1 MKYYTLA
8 FTAALFSLS
17 SSALAQVPNLRV
29 GIVIDGPWERNDEIR
44 QMIHHETAT
53 LTDGE
58 FDVRFPADKD
68 ITADWTT
75 DGVRQALDALLADPE
90 VDLVI
95 ASGVLASID
104 AVQRSP
110 LPKPVIAPFT
120 IFPEI
125 LGLAPTGGSGIR
137 NLSYV
142 TLPST
147 FERDLQSFREI
158 VPITH
163 LALLVNAGVAAGV
176 KQGLAAMAQRAE
188 AWGVDVTV
196 IPVSSSIDNAMAAV
210 PNTVDAVYLAP
221 LLHIPVSEHDRLLA
235 MLIERRLPSFSVLG
249 RNEVERGALVGLH
262 MDTWFPR
269 ITRRIALNIQRILLG
284 ELPEQIPVG
293 FRTQERLVIN
303 MATARAINRFP
314 PYWVLIEAEALNE
327 TPSTGRQ
334 ELDLHSAVYEA
345 IRENLDLAANE
356 RAVAAGAQEIPL
368 AKSRLLPQLEA
379 STLSTAIDE
388 DRAQASLGVQPER
401 RWTGTLAL
409 SQLLFSEP
417 AWANLSI
424 QRRLQNAREY
434 DRDALTFDIAQAAA
448 TAYLNVLQAKTA
460 ESVERDNLALTRS
473 NLEMAQSRKEIGIA
487 NPSEVYR
494 WESEVA
500 ISRRRVIDAVAFT
513 RQAEIALARLLHRPL
528 NETFELADVAIE
540 DPSLVTG
547 QRGFFGYV
555 EDQLVF
561 EAFSSFLVEEGLATS
576 PEIQRLDA
584 LIAASERSLR
594 SATSAFFSPTVSLRA
609 QVDRQFDESGAGTG
623 GFGLE
628 LPTEIPT
635 ADDTSWSVGV
645 NLSIPVWT
653 SGSRLAD
660 RTQASEELFDLRL
673 QRAAAAEKIE
683 QRIRTAL
690 EQTSASFL
698 GIQLAEDAA
707 AAANQSLEL
716 VSDGYARGVV
726 SILDVLDA
734 QNAALTADLAA
745 AASVY
750 QFLIDLMEVERATS
764 QLDFFM
770 SPEAYAAWFQRLD
783 AHFESV
789 GVSPR
794 Q

>member
-1 MKYYTLA
+1 MKLLALA
-8 FTAALFSLS
+8 FIAAAASLPS
-17 SSALAQVPNLRV
+17 LVQAQVPDLRIGV
-29 GIVIDGPWERNDEIR
+29 VIDGPWELNDDIR
-44 QMIHHETAT
+44 DMIHRETST
-53 LTDGE
+53 LTADE
-58 FDVRFPADKD
+58 FDVLFPADKD
-68 ITADWTT
+68 IVADWTT
-75 DGVRQALDALLADPE
+75 EGVRWALDKLLADPQ

-104 AVQRSP
+104 AIQRGP
-110 LPKPVIAPFT
+110 LPKPVIAPFA

-125 LGLAPTGGSGIR
+125 LGLPITGGSGIE

-147 FERDLQSFREI
+147 FERDLQAFREI

-176 KQGLAAMAQRAE
+176 NHGLATMAQRAE

-196 IPVSSSIDNAMAAV
+196 VPVSSSIDDAMALI
-210 PNTVDAVYLAP
+210 PSTVDAVYLAP
-221 LLHIPVSEHDRLLA
+221 MLHIPISEHDRLLA
-235 MLIERRLPSFSVLG
+235 LLIERRLPSFSVLG
-249 RNEVERGALVGLH
+249 RDEVERGALVGLQ

-269 ITRRIALNIQRILLG
+269 ITRRIALNVQRILLG
-284 ELPEQIPVG
+284 EPPGQVPVE

-314 PYWVLIEAEALNE
+314 PYWVLIEAEALHE
-327 TPSTGRQ
+327 TPPAAGRQ
-334 ELDLHSAVYEA
+334 LDLHAAVHEA

-368 AKSRLLPQLEA
+368 ARSRLLPQLEV
-379 STLSTAIDE
+379 STLTTAIDE
-388 DRAQASLGVQPER
+388 DRAEASFGIQPER
-401 RWTGTLAL
+401 RSTGTLAL

-424 QRRLQNAREY
+424 QRRLQSAREY
-434 DRDALTFDIAQAAA
+434 DREALQFDIAQAAA
-448 TAYLNVLQAKTA
+448 TAYLNVLQAKTT
-460 ESVERDNLALTRS
+460 ESVERDNLSLTRR
-473 NLEMAQSRKEIGIA
+473 NLEMAQSRQQIGIA

-500 ISRRRVIDAVAFT
+500 LSRRRVIDAVAVT

-528 NETFELADVAIE
+528 RESFELADVTIE

-561 EAFSSFLVEEGLATS
+561 DAFSDFLVKEGLAAS
-576 PEIQRLDA
+576 PEIHQLDA

-594 SATSAFFSPTVSLRA
+594 SATSAFFSPTVSLQA
-609 QVDRQFDESGAGTG
+609 QVDRQFEESGAGAG
-623 GFGLE
+623 GPGLQ
-628 LPTEIPT
+628 LPTELPT
-635 ADDTSWSVGV
+635 ADDTNWSVGL

-673 QRAAAAEKIE
+673 QRAAAIERVE

-690 EQTSASFL
+690 EEVSASFL
-698 GIQLAEDAA
+698 GIQLANDAA
-707 AAANQSLEL
+707 VAAAQSLEL

-750 QFLIDLMEVERATS
+750 QFLIDLMEVERAIS

-770 SPEAYAAWFQRLD
+770 SPEAYEAWFQRLD
-783 AHFESV
+783 DHFESI
-789 GVSPR
+789 GIAPR
-794 Q
+794 

>member
-1 MKYYTLA
+1 MKILLLTLT
-8 FTAALFSLS
+8 TAAFVA
-17 SSALAQVPNLRV
+17 SSALAQEPDLRV
-29 GIVIDGPWERNDEIR
+29 GIVIDGPWERNDDIR
-44 QMIHHETAT
+44 GMIHRETAT
-53 LTDGE
+53 LTDTE
-58 FDVRFPADKD
+58 FYVDFPADKD

-75 DGVRQALDALLADPE
+75 EGVRRALDTLLADPE

-104 AVQRSP
+104 VVQRGP
-110 LPKPVIAPFT
+110 LPKPVIAPFA
-120 IFPEI
+120 IFPEL
-125 LGLAPTGGSGIR
+125 LGLSSTGGSGVE

-147 FERDLQSFREI
+147 FERDLQAFRDI
-158 VPITH
+158 VPVSH
-163 LALLVNAGVAAGV
+163 LAMLVNAGIATGV
-176 KQGLAAMAQRAE
+176 RNGLTTMAELAE
-188 AWGVDVTV
+188 AWGMNVTV
-196 IPVSSSIDNAMAAV
+196 VPVSSSIDDAMAAI
-210 PNTVDAVYLAP
+210 PTTADAVYLAP
-221 LLHIPVSEHDRLLA
+221 LLHIPISEHDRLLD
-235 MLIERRLPSFSVLG
+235 MLIERGLPTFSVLG
-249 RNEVERGALVGLH
+249 RDEVERGALVGLQ

-284 ELPEQIPVG
+284 ESPDQIPVD

-327 TPSTGRQ
+327 VPSTARQ
-334 ELDLHSAVYEA
+334 ELDLHSAVHEA

-368 AKSRLLPQLEA
+368 ARSRLLPQLNA
-379 STLSTAIDE
+379 SMLSTAIDE
-388 DRAQASLGVQPER
+388 DRAEASLGVQPER
-401 RWTGTLAL
+401 RSTGTLAL

-424 QRRLQNAREY
+424 QRRLQNAREH
-434 DRDALTFDIAQAAA
+434 DRNALRFDIAQAAA

-460 ESVERDNLALTRS
+460 ESVERDNLALTRR

-500 ISRRRVIDAVAFT
+500 LSRRRVIDAVAIT

-528 NETFELADVAIE
+528 DETFELADVAIE

-547 QRGFFGYV
+547 QRGFFSYV

-561 EAFSSFLVEEGLATS
+561 NAFSDFLVKEGLAAS
-576 PEIQRLDA
+576 PEVHQLDE

-594 SATSAFFSPTVSLRA
+594 SATSAFFSPTVSLQA
-609 QVDRQFDESGAGTG
+609 QVDHQFDESGAGTG
-623 GFGLE
+623 GLGFQ
-628 LPTEIPT
+628 LPTELPT
-635 ADDTSWSVGV
+635 ADDTSWSVGLK
-645 NLSIPVWT
+645 LSIPAWT

-660 RTQASEELFDLRL
+660 RARASEALFDLRI
-673 QRAAAAEKIE
+673 QRAAVAEKIE

-690 EQTSASFL
+690 EQISASFL

-707 AAANQSLEL
+707 TAANQSLEL
-716 VSDGYARGVV
+716 VADGYARGVV

-750 QFLIDLMEVERATS
+750 QFLIDLMEVERAIS

-770 SPEAYAAWFQRLD
+770 SPDAYAAWFQRLD
-783 AHFESV
+783 AHFESA

-794 Q
+794 R

>member
-1 MKYYTLA
+1 MNFLTLA
-8 FTAALFSLS
+8 FTAAVFFHS
-17 SSALAQVPNLRV
+17 SAALAQVPDLRV
-29 GIVIDGPWERNDEIR
+29 GVVIDGPWELNDDIR
-44 QMIHHETAT
+44 QMIHRETAT
-53 LTDGE
+53 LTASE

-75 DGVRQALDALLADPE
+75 EGVRAALDVLLADPQ

-104 AVQRSP
+104 VVQRGP

-125 LGLAPTGGSGIR
+125 LGLPPTGGSGVE

-147 FERDLQSFREI
+147 FERDLQAFRDI

-163 LALLVNAGVAAGV
+163 LALLMNAGIATGV
-176 KQGLAAMAQRAE
+176 RHGLATMAQRAE
-188 AWGVDVTV
+188 AWGIDVTV
-196 IPVSSSIDNAMAAV
+196 VPVSSSIDDAIAAI
-210 PNTVDAVYLAP
+210 PTTVDAVYLAP
-221 LLHIPVSEHDRLLA
+221 LLHIPISEHDRLLDT
-235 MLIERRLPSFSVLG
+235 LIERRLPSFSVLG
-249 RNEVERGALVGLH
+249 REEVERGALVGLQ

-269 ITRRIALNIQRILLG
+269 ITRRIALNIQRILLS
-284 ELPEQIPVG
+284 EPPEQIPVE

-327 TPSTGRQ
+327 APSAPSL
-334 ELDLHSAVYEA
+334 ELDLHSAVHEA

-368 AKSRLLPQLEA
+368 ARSRLLPQVDA

-388 DRAQASLGVQPER
+388 DRAEASLGVQPER
-401 RWTGTLAL
+401 RSTGTLAL
-409 SQLLFSEP
+409 NQLLFSES

-424 QRRLQNAREY
+424 QRRLQNAREH
-434 DRDALTFDIAQAAA
+434 DREALRFDIAQATA

-460 ESVERDNLALTRS
+460 ESVERDNLALTRT

-500 ISRRRVIDAVAFT
+500 LSRRRVIDAVAAT
-513 RQAEIALARLLHRPL
+513 RQAEIALARLLNRPL

-561 EAFSSFLVEEGLATS
+561 DAFSDFLVKEGLAAS
-576 PEIQRLDA
+576 PEIHQLDE

-594 SATSAFFSPTVSLRA
+594 SATSAFFSPTVSLQAR
-609 QVDRQFDESGAGTG
+609 VDRQFNESGAGTG
-623 GFGLE
+623 GLGVQ
-628 LPTEIPT
+628 LPTELPT
-635 ADDTSWSVGV
+635 ADDTDWSVGV

-660 RTQASEELFDLRL
+660 RVQASEELFDLRL
-673 QRAAAAEKIE
+673 QRAAAAEKVE

-690 EQTSASFL
+690 ERISASFL

-707 AAANQSLEL
+707 TAANQSLEL
-716 VSDGYARGVV
+716 VSDGYSRGVV

-783 AHFESV
+783 THFESV

-794 Q
+794 

>member
-1 MKYYTLA
+1 MKLLALA
-8 FTAALFSLS
+8 FIAAAASLPS
-17 SSALAQVPNLRV
+17 LVQAQVPDLRIGV
-29 GIVIDGPWERNDEIR
+29 VIDGPWELNDDIR
-44 QMIHHETAT
+44 DMIHRETST
-53 LTDGE
+53 LTADE
-58 FDVRFPADKD
+58 FDVLFPADKD
-68 ITADWTT
+68 IVADWTT
-75 DGVRQALDALLADPE
+75 EGVRRALDTLLADPQ

-104 AVQRSP
+104 AIQRGP
-110 LPKPVIAPFT
+110 LPKPVIAPFA

-125 LGLAPTGGSGIR
+125 LGLPITGGSGIE

-147 FERDLQSFREI
+147 FERDLQAFREI

-176 KQGLAAMAQRAE
+176 NHGLATMAQRAE

-196 IPVSSSIDNAMAAV
+196 VPVSSSIDDAMALI
-210 PNTVDAVYLAP
+210 PSTVDAVYLAP
-221 LLHIPVSEHDRLLA
+221 MLHIPISEHDRLLA
-235 MLIERRLPSFSVLG
+235 LLIERRLPSFSVLG
-249 RNEVERGALVGLH
+249 RDEVERGALVGLQ

-269 ITRRIALNIQRILLG
+269 ITRRIALNVQRILLG
-284 ELPEQIPVG
+284 EPPGQVPVE

-314 PYWVLIEAEALNE
+314 PYWVLIEAEALHE
-327 TPSTGRQ
+327 TPPAAGRQ
-334 ELDLHSAVYEA
+334 LDLHAAVHEA

-356 RAVAAGAQEIPL
+356 RAVTAGAQEIPL
-368 AKSRLLPQLEA
+368 ARSRLLPQLEA
-379 STLSTAIDE
+379 STLTTAIDE
-388 DRAQASLGVQPER
+388 DRAEASFGIQPER
-401 RWTGTLAL
+401 RSTGTLAL

-424 QRRLQNAREY
+424 QRRLQSAREY
-434 DRDALTFDIAQAAA
+434 DREALQFDIAQAAA
-448 TAYLNVLQAKTA
+448 TAYLNVLQAKTT
-460 ESVERDNLALTRS
+460 ESVERDNLSLTRR
-473 NLEMAQSRKEIGIA
+473 NLEMAQSRQQIGIA

-500 ISRRRVIDAVAFT
+500 LSRRRVIDAVAVT

-528 NETFELADVAIE
+528 RESFELADVTIE

-561 EAFSSFLVEEGLATS
+561 DAFSDFLVKEGLAAS
-576 PEIQRLDA
+576 PEIHQLDA

-594 SATSAFFSPTVSLRA
+594 SATSAFFSPTVSLQA
-609 QVDRQFDESGAGTG
+609 QVDRQFEESGAGAG
-623 GFGLE
+623 GPGLQ
-628 LPTEIPT
+628 LPTELPT
-635 ADDTSWSVGV
+635 ADDTNWSVGL
-645 NLSIPVWT
+645 NLSIPLWT

-673 QRAAAAEKIE
+673 QRAAAIERVE

-690 EQTSASFL
+690 EEVSASFL
-698 GIQLAEDAA
+698 GIQLANDAA
-707 AAANQSLEL
+707 VAAAQSLEL

-750 QFLIDLMEVERATS
+750 QFLIDLMEVERAIS

-770 SPEAYAAWFQRLD
+770 SPEAYEAWFQRLD
-783 AHFESV
+783 DHFESI
-789 GVSPR
+789 GIAPR
-794 Q
+794 

>member
-1 MKYYTLA
+1 MKLLALA
-8 FTAALFSLS
+8 FIAAAASLPS
-17 SSALAQVPNLRV
+17 LVQAQVPDLRIGV
-29 GIVIDGPWERNDEIR
+29 VIDGPWELNDDIR
-44 QMIHHETAT
+44 DMIHRETST
-53 LTDGE
+53 LTADE
-58 FDVRFPADKD
+58 FDVLFPADKD
-68 ITADWTT
+68 IVADWTT
-75 DGVRQALDALLADPE
+75 EGVRRALDTLLADPQ

-104 AVQRSP
+104 AIQRGP
-110 LPKPVIAPFT
+110 LPKPVIAPFA

-125 LGLAPTGGSGIR
+125 LGLPITGGSGIE

-147 FERDLQSFREI
+147 FERDLQAFREI

-176 KQGLAAMAQRAE
+176 NHGLATMAQRAE

-196 IPVSSSIDNAMAAV
+196 VPVSSSIDDAMALI
-210 PNTVDAVYLAP
+210 PSTVDAVYLAP
-221 LLHIPVSEHDRLLA
+221 MLHIPISEHDRLLA
-235 MLIERRLPSFSVLG
+235 LLIERRLPSFSVLG
-249 RNEVERGALVGLH
+249 RDEVERGALVGLQ

-269 ITRRIALNIQRILLG
+269 ITRRIALNVQRILLG
-284 ELPEQIPVG
+284 EPPGQVPVE

-314 PYWVLIEAEALNE
+314 PYWVLIEAETLHE
-327 TPSTGRQ
+327 TPPAAGRQ
-334 ELDLHSAVYEA
+334 LDLHAAVHEA

-356 RAVAAGAQEIPL
+356 RAVTAGAQEIPL
-368 AKSRLLPQLEA
+368 ARSRLLPQLEA
-379 STLSTAIDE
+379 STLTTAIDE
-388 DRAQASLGVQPER
+388 DRAEASFGIQPER
-401 RWTGTLAL
+401 RSTGTLAL

-424 QRRLQNAREY
+424 QRRLQSAREY
-434 DRDALTFDIAQAAA
+434 DREALQFDIAQAAA
-448 TAYLNVLQAKTA
+448 TAYLNVLQAKTT
-460 ESVERDNLALTRS
+460 ESVERDNLSLTRR
-473 NLEMAQSRKEIGIA
+473 NLEMAQSRQQIGIA

-500 ISRRRVIDAVAFT
+500 LSRRRVIDAVAVT

-528 NETFELADVAIE
+528 RESFELADVTIE

-561 EAFSSFLVEEGLATS
+561 DAFSDFLVKEGLAAS
-576 PEIQRLDA
+576 PEIHQLDA

-594 SATSAFFSPTVSLRA
+594 SATSAFFSPTVSLQA
-609 QVDRQFDESGAGTG
+609 QVDRQFEESGAGAG
-623 GFGLE
+623 GPGLQ
-628 LPTEIPT
+628 LPTELPT
-635 ADDTSWSVGV
+635 ADDTNWSVGL
-645 NLSIPVWT
+645 NLSIPLWT

-673 QRAAAAEKIE
+673 QRAAAIERVE

-690 EQTSASFL
+690 EEVSASFL
-698 GIQLAEDAA
+698 GIQLANDAA
-707 AAANQSLEL
+707 VAAAQSLEL

-750 QFLIDLMEVERATS
+750 QFLIDLMEVERAIS

-770 SPEAYAAWFQRLD
+770 SPEAYEAWFQRLD
-783 AHFESV
+783 DHFESI
-789 GVSPR
+789 GIAPR
-794 Q
+794 